1 MRRAHVRGEEP
12 QPNVEEPFPQGTN
25 VRKPVI
31 IKKIETRSPLHELY
45 LDSQNQTDNN
55 DPREP
60 IPSPT
65 MPPLEDTEARS
76 ECEEID
82 TTEILLPVEIR
93 AKIIRNFLRPDQHTV
108 APPRVVESSTN
119 TPNWQNSDKID
130 SPPKTTDM
138 GSHSNIAK
146 PDIKICDTMSRLR
159 TRSKLRKLASRRQQ
173 ASNNNNREHSLLD
186 QNIVTPTNA
195 VPEAYPMEPAQNNA
209 NNNITNQGACGGATT
224 KKPTPKQKQPDGSDP
239 SSTITVPRQRR
250 MIKNSQRRK
259 IRGDLITIY
268 KLEDEI
274 EYVEDPVDIWVLQQ
288 HRAGNR
294 DPRFTSA
301 SRAERRRMMENGMW
315 PLNGTGKIPPQ
326 PTSADGND
334 NIGRTP

>member
-159 TRSKLRKLASRRQQ
+159 TRSRLHELANRRQQ
-173 ASNNNNREHSLLD
+173 ASNNNNGEHTLLD
-186 QNIVTPTNA
+186 QDIVTHNQSTPTDLTWNA
-195 VPEAYPMEPAQNNA
+195 VDSDLRGQRPE
-209 NNNITNQGACGGATT
+209 
-224 KKPTPKQKQPDGSDP
+224 
-239 SSTITVPRQRR
+239 
-250 MIKNSQRRK
+250 
-259 IRGDLITIY
+259 
-268 KLEDEI
+268 
-274 EYVEDPVDIWVLQQ
+274 
-288 HRAGNR
+288 
-294 DPRFTSA
+294 
-301 SRAERRRMMENGMW
+301 
-315 PLNGTGKIPPQ
+315 
-326 PTSADGND
+326 
-334 NIGRTP
+334 